1 MVSEMRERLLV
12 VGDMHLSNDWF
23 DDAQDALQQ
32 VLDIIRVKQIGHVVL
47 LGDIYHR
54 RDVAKGGQEEWLF
67 HSFLHDVLTH
77 SSVHILVGNH
87 DIADSTR
94 ILTTE
99 VSNLGHASVAATPQ
113 VWHIK
118 EFPFKIIAI
127 PYESHTRG
135 EMRKWFEGVVQGLEL
150 VNSKPF
156 MVFGHV
162 PFVEAKLA
170 GGRLAE
176 VSNKYPTIQTLESIP
191 NYKMGIFGD
200 IHIPQDFGDRSKYA
214 GSIRNNSFDV
224 SGPKRVLMM
233 EFEKGMYLGTTSIAL
248 NVIDTITM
256 HVPYSQA
263 CQYIAKGIYEKDN
276 SMNAIKLKVNC
287 TQDEYKL
294 GIPHF
299 VTASGR
305 AYDLKIEWEINR
317 RKDFQPL
324 TTTDDAHI
332 FETYCDRHVERV
344 SPVIIV
350 KAKEIGREIIKS
362 D

>member
-1 MVSEMRERLLV
+1 MRERLLV
-12 VGDMHLSNDWF
+12 VGDMHLDGNWF

-32 VLDIIRVKQIGHVVL
+32 VLDIIRVKQVGHVVL

-77 SSVHILVGNH
+77 SSVHVLVGNH

-99 VSNLGHASVAATPQ
+99 INNLGQARVADKPEE
-113 VWHIK
+113 WHIK
-118 EFPFKIIAI
+118 GFPFRIIAI
-127 PYESHTRG
+127 PYQSHTRG
-135 EMRKWFEGVVQGLEL
+135 EMRKWFEGVVAGMEL
-150 VNSKPF
+150 GSSKPF
-156 MVFGHV
+156 MVFGHI
-162 PFVEAKLA
+162 PFVEAKLS
-170 GGRLAE
+170 GGKLAE
-176 VSNKYPTIQTLESIP
+176 VSNKYPTIQTLELIP
-191 NYKMGIFGD
+191 NYKLGIFGD

-233 EFEKGMYLGTTSIAL
+233 EFENGMYLGTTSIEL
-248 NVIDTITM
+248 NVINTITM
-256 HVPYSQA
+256 HMPYSQA

-276 SMNAIKLKVNC
+276 SKNAIKLKVNC

-294 GIPHF
+294 GVPHLT
-299 VTASGR
+299 VASGR
-305 AYDLKIEWEINR
+305 AYDLRIEWEMNSK
-317 RKDFQPL
+317 KDFQPL
-324 TTTDDAHI
+324 TTTDDVHM

-344 SPVIIV
+344 SSNIIS
-350 KAKEIGREIIKS
+350 KAKEAGKEIINN
-362 D
+362 DD

>member
-1 MVSEMRERLLV
+1 MRERLLI

-32 VLDIIRVKQIGHVVL
+32 ILQIVQAKQIRQTIL

-67 HSFLHDVLTH
+67 HSFLHDLMTF
-77 SSVHILVGNH
+77 SSAHILVGNH

-99 VSNLGHASVAATPQ
+99 INNLGQARVADKPEE
-113 VWHIK
+113 WHIK
-118 EFPFKIIAI
+118 GFPFRMIAI
-127 PYESHTRG
+127 PYQSHTRG
-135 EMRKWFEGVVQGLEL
+135 EMRKWFEGVVSDMEL
-150 VNSKPF
+150 ANSKPF
-156 MVFGHV
+156 IVFGHI
-162 PFVEAKLA
+162 PFVEAKLS
-170 GGRLAE
+170 GGKLAE
-176 VSNKYPTIQTLESIP
+176 VSNKYPTIQTLESMP

-224 SGPKRVLMM
+224 SGPKRVLMI
-233 EFEKGMYLGTTSIAL
+233 EYENGMYLGTTSIPL
-248 NVIDTITM
+248 DVIDTKTLHM
-256 HVPYSQA
+256 PYSQA
-263 CQYIAKGIYEKDN
+263 YEFIKNIKHDLACN
-276 SMNAIKLKVNC
+276 SKVAVKLKVNC

-294 GIPHF
+294 GLPLL
-299 VTASGR
+299 TEALNWL
-305 AYDLKIEWEINR
+305 YDLKIEWEINR
-317 RKDFQPL
+317 KKDFKPL
-324 TTTDDAHI
+324 TVTDDVHM

-344 SPVIIV
+344 SPTIIV
-350 KAKEIGREIIKS
+350 KAKEAGREIINH